1 MPLLVFEDIWKS
13 YQVGPTVL
21 DVLKGI
27 SITVEKGELLAIVG
41 PSGCGKS
48 TLMNIIGLLDK
59 PSSGNYHIEGEKI
72 GYDDDRIL
80 SSIRNKNI
88 GFVFQQ
94 YYLLPRLN
102 ALDNVGLPLAYRNV
116 PKTEIADRSMEY
128 LKRVEMQDRAHHK
141 PDEMSGGQQQR
152 VAIARALVG
161 KPTLILAD
169 EPTGALDSSTGQD
182 IMNLFTKVN
191 EEEGVTVIIITHDQ
205 KIAAQ
210 CRRSLKMMD
219 GRICE

>member
-1 MPLLVFEDIWKS
+1 LLVLEDIYKT
-13 YQVGPTVL
+13 YQVGPTQL

-27 SITVEKGELLAIVG
+27 SMTVEKGELLAIVG

-59 PSSGNYHIEGEKI
+59 PSAGTYHIEGDAVSF
-72 GYDDDRIL
+72 DDDRVL
-80 SSIRNKNI
+80 STIRNRKI
-88 GFVFQQ
+88 GFVFQM

-102 ALDNVGLPLAYRNV
+102 AIDNVGLPLIYRNV
-116 PKTEIADRSMEY
+116 AKPEITNMAKDY
-128 LKRVEMQDRAHHK
+128 LKRVEMHDRAHHK

-161 KPTLILAD
+161 KPAIILAD
-169 EPTGALDSSTGQD
+169 EPTGALDSGTGQD
-182 IMNLFTKVN
+182 IMNLFKKMN
-191 EEEGVTVIIITHDQ
+191 EEEGVTVIIITHDP

-210 CRRSLKMMD
+210 CRRSIRMID
-219 GRICE
+219 GKICE

>member
-1 MPLLVFEDIWKS
+1 MLVFEDIWKS

-59 PSSGNYHIEGEKI
+59 PSSGNYFIEGEKVS
-72 GYDDDRIL
+72 YDDDRVL

-94 YYLLPRLN
+94 YYLLPRLS

-116 PKTEIADRSMEY
+116 PKTEIAARSMEY

-191 EEEGVTVIIITHDQ
+191 EEEGVTVIIITHDL

>member
-1 MPLLVFEDIWKS
+1 LLVFEDIWKS

-59 PSSGNYHIEGEKI
+59 PSSGNYFIEGEKVS
-72 GYDDDRIL
+72 YDDDRVL

-94 YYLLPRLN
+94 YYLLPRLS

-116 PKTEIADRSMEY
+116 PKTEIAARSMEY

-191 EEEGVTVIIITHDQ
+191 EEEGVTVIIITHDL

>member
-59 PSSGNYHIEGEKI
+59 PSSGSYHIEGEKI

-128 LKRVEMQDRAHHK
+128 LKRVEMQDRAYHK

-182 IMNLFTKVN
+182 IMNLFTKIN
-191 EEEGVTVIIITHDQ
+191 EEEGVTVIIITHDL

-210 CRRSLKMMD
+210 CRRSLKMID

>member
-1 MPLLVFEDIWKS
+1 MLVFEDIWKS

-59 PSSGNYHIEGEKI
+59 PSSGSYHIEGEKI

-128 LKRVEMQDRAHHK
+128 LKRVEMQDRAYHK

-182 IMNLFTKVN
+182 IMNLFTKIN
-191 EEEGVTVIIITHDQ
+191 EEEGVTVIIITHDL

-210 CRRSLKMMD
+210 CRRSLKMID

>member
-1 MPLLVFEDIWKS
+1 MLVFEDIYKS
-13 YQVGPTVL
+13 YQVGPTSL

-59 PSSGNYHIEGEKI
+59 PSAGSYYIEGEKV
-72 GYDDDRIL
+72 GYDDDRVL
-80 SSIRNKNI
+80 SSIRNKKI
-88 GFVFQQ
+88 GFVFQM

-102 ALDNVGLPLAYRNV
+102 ALDNVGLPLAYRNM
-116 PKTEIADRSMEY
+116 PKAQIADMSMEY

-161 KPTLILAD
+161 KPSLILAD

-210 CRRSLKMMD
+210 CRRNIKMID

>member
-1 MPLLVFEDIWKS
+1 MLVFEDIYKS
-13 YQVGPTVL
+13 YQVGPTAL

-59 PSSGNYHIEGEKI
+59 PSAGNYYIEGEKV

-102 ALDNVGLPLAYRNV
+102 ALDNVGLPLSYRNV
-116 PKTEIADRSMEY
+116 PKTEIADRARDY
-128 LKRVEMQDRAHHK
+128 LTRVEMQDRAHHK

-182 IMNLFTKVN
+182 IMNLFKKVN

-210 CRRSLKMMD
+210 CRRSLKMID
-219 GRICE
+219 GRICD